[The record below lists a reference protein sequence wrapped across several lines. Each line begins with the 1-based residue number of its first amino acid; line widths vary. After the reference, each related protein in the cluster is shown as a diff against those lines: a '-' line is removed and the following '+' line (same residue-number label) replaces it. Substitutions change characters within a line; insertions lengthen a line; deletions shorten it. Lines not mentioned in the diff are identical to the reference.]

1 MSVGNRDRGPWASS
15 HGIFDA
21 SAGVF
26 ARILVQDVQEVVV
39 ADLEDVRRGFHAH
52 CVALTEIEIDLDLH
66 GIPLMSWSCH
76 RRLPDVEDRSLR
88 DDIGRLGRRLGATL
102 AHQEGEHFL
111 ELVEQ
116 IREVAVAV
124 RDGEGDATEID
135 LEERLA
141 AVDDVDAILLVR
153 AFTMY
158 FHLANVA
165 EQVHRVPGLQER
177 THDKGRFA
185 DVVDRLVAGGVEPG
199 AIGDLLSR
207 ADVRPVFT
215 AHPTEASRR
224 SVLDKRFELRQLLER
239 RLNAGTLEDRRI
251 DRRIDEII
259 ESLWQTDEIRTSK
272 PTPFD
277 EARSILYYVEQ
288 LMGEGLPEFLDDVA
302 AVMSEHGVELDEA
315 EPFVRFGSWVGGD
328 RDGNPFVTPRT
339 TAEVAEMHRVR
350 AVRTLIDELEALSA
364 DLSTAQ
370 LIRPASDELL
380 ARLGDYRTRFP
391 EVFADFTQVTLG
403 EPYRMII
410 TVMHRRL
417 ELTRDDPD
425 QPRAYVAAAE
435 LDADLRLVQQSLE
448 TNRGSRI
455 ASGRVSRVRR
465 LVNIIGF
472 HLATLDVRQH
482 ADEHHAAVGRLVGD
496 LGGAYPDDATGRA
509 ALLAE
514 ELAGRRPLS
523 PPGPAGQGDDPLA
536 LMHTIR
542 GLMDGLGDQVIESY
556 IISMTRDVDDVLAP
570 AVLAREAGLID
581 VPRGVAR
588 LGFVP
593 LFETIGDLRRIG
605 EVMSALFECEPYR
618 ELVRLRG
625 DQQEVMV
632 GYSDSN
638 KDGGIATSQWE
649 IHKALRT
656 LRDVCAEH
664 GVSLTV
670 FHGRGGTIGR
680 GGGPTAAS
688 ILSQP
693 SGVLDGKVKT
703 TEQGEVIADKYGQP
717 QLAQRNLDLAVSAVL
732 EASLGHRES
741 RIGDERRDR
750 WSTVMEAVSG
760 AAFAAYREFIEDDGL
775 VPYFLSSTPVEEL
788 GSLNI
793 GSRPARRK
801 GQTAGIDDLR
811 AIPWV
816 FGWTQSRQ
824 IIPGWFGVGSG
835 LAAAIDAGHLDELRR
850 MHEGWP
856 FFSTFLSN
864 VEMTLAKTDL
874 AIAERYVDRLVPAEH
889 HHMFDIVCVEH
900 ARTVEMV
907 KLVTEHELLDDLPVL
922 RRTLQVRDAY
932 LAPLNMLQLHLLDR
946 RRTASAASADQSAVD
961 SARRIERALL
971 LSVNGVAAGLR
982 NTG

>member
-1 MSVGNRDRGPWASS
+1 MSSMNSMNSPSNTTD
-15 HGIFDA
+15 
-21 SAGVF
+21 SA
-26 ARILVQDVQEVVV
+26 
-39 ADLEDVRRGFHAH
+39 
-52 CVALTEIEIDLDLH
+52 
-66 GIPLMSWSCH
+66 
-76 RRLPDVEDRSLR
+76 LR
-88 DDIGRLGRRLGATL
+88 DDIGRLGRQLGSAL
-102 AHQEGEHFL
+102 SRQEGDGFL

-116 IREVAVAV
+116 VREVARDV
-124 RDGEGDATEID
+124 RDRVGDVTETD
-135 LEERLA
+135 LEARLSE
-141 AVDDVDAILLVR
+141 VGDIEAILLVR

-165 EQVHRVPGLQER
+165 ELVHRVPGLQER
-177 THDKGRFA
+177 TLDKGRFA
-185 DVVDRLVAGGVEPG
+185 DVVDRLTTAGVSPQ
-199 AIGDLLSR
+199 AIGELLGR
-207 ADVRPVFT
+207 ADIRPVFT

-224 SVLDKRFELRQLLER
+224 SVLDKRFELRVLLER
-239 RLNAGTLEDRRI
+239 RGGATSLEESRI

-259 ESLWQTDEIRTSK
+259 ESLWQTDEIRTAK

-288 LMGEGLPEFLDDVA
+288 LMAEGLPEFLDDVA
-302 AVMSEHGVELDEA
+302 AVMSDHGVDLDVTQ
-315 EPFVRFGSWVGGD
+315 PFVRFGSWVGGD
-328 RDGNPFVTPRT
+328 RDGNPFVTPET
-339 TAEVAEMHRVR
+339 TRRVVEMHRTR
-350 AVRTLIDELEALSA
+350 ALRVLIAETEALSA
-364 DLSTAQ
+364 DVSTAQ
-370 LIRPASDELL
+370 RIRPASDELM
-380 ARLGDYRTRFP
+380 ARIEEYSRRFGD
-391 EVFADFTQVTLG
+391 VFADFSEVTRG
-403 EPYRMII
+403 EPYRMLV

-417 ELTRDDPD
+417 ELTRDEPNSRRRYRS
-425 QPRAYVAAAE
+425 PAE
-435 LDADLRLVQQSLE
+435 LDADLAVLEASLRA
-448 TNRGSRI
+448 NRGQLI
-455 ASGRVSRVRR
+455 ADGRVSRVRR

-472 HLATLDVRQH
+472 HLATLDIRQH
-482 ADEHHAAVGRLVGD
+482 ADEHHVAIATLVGD
-496 LGGAYPDDATGRA
+496 VGVVYPDTPA
-509 ALLAE
+509 ARGELLAA

-523 PPGPAGQGDDPLA
+523 PPGPAVRTDGPLG
-536 LMHTIR
+536 LMHAIR
-542 GLMDGLGDQVIESY
+542 DLMETNGDQVIESY
-556 IISMTRDVDDVLAP
+556 IISMTRGLDDVLAP

-588 LGFVP
+588 IGFVP
-593 LFETIGDLRRIG
+593 LFETIGDLRSIG
-605 EVMSALFECEPYR
+605 ETLGAMFSCAPYR

-625 DQQEVMV
+625 NEQEVMV

-649 IHKALRT
+649 IHKALRVI
-656 LRDVCAEH
+656 RDVSAAH
-664 GVSLTV
+664 GVSVTV

-741 RIGDERRDR
+741 RIGDELRDR
-750 WSTVMEAVSG
+750 WSGVMEEVSS
-760 AAFAAYREFIEDDGL
+760 AAYGAYRAFIEDDGL
-775 VPYFLSSTPVEEL
+775 VPYFLASTPVEEL
-788 GSLNI
+788 GAMNI
-793 GSRPARRK
+793 GSRPSRRK

-835 LAAAIDAGHLDELRR
+835 LEAAIKAGHLDEMQR
-850 MHEGWP
+850 MHQSWP

-864 VEMTLAKTDL
+864 VEMTLVKTDL
-874 AIAERYVDRLVPAEH
+874 AIAGRYVERLVPAEYQ
-889 HHMFDIVCVEH
+889 HMFDIVTDEH
-900 ARTVEMV
+900 ARTLEM
-907 KLVTEHELLDDLPVL
+907 LREVTGRELLDDLPVL
-922 RRTLQVRDAY
+922 RRTLLVRDAY

-946 RRTASAASADQSAVD
+946 RRAEPQPTGDA
-961 SARRIERALL
+961 ARRIERALL